1 MVRYLGGSGSWVI
14 DHTMDNVPIETMRHG
29 SIVTLTDPIDPG
41 YDENAV
47 LSLETKS
54 ERRRRKISHWVAYS
68 TMFVMSIG
76 FSIVLTGVWPYL
88 KELDNTSTKEFLGWV
103 VAANPLG
110 QMLASP
116 FLGYWGNKAGSIR
129 IPCLV
134 TVICFVFGNV
144 LYCLLKIF
152 PTGSAKFLMIF
163 ARFVVGVS
171 SANLTLC
178 RSYLASSTTLRE
190 RTVGIA
196 IISASQALG
205 FVVGPAIQTILTVT
219 IPEPIDTGVDWL
231 ILDMYTAAGW
241 VAAVFGLV
249 NFVII
254 LPCIFQE
261 YPIAQKEMSL
271 RKNENNE
278 NSFKIPQPDYIAIVG
293 LIYIFFVNNFAIVLL
308 EMLSV
313 PFVEDQYAWKDE
325 FAVEVSGI
333 VLGIAGVLALGVFVG
348 SGYLAKRF
356 DERKVL
362 IFHGIIPFIIGTFLF
377 LPWGDERITMSVC
390 GGNITD
396 NSTTTFETSIATT
409 PFALPVDEWPP
420 QSLASLDHL
429 SHGIQSHWKE
439 SHELLGMAPPLNIL
453 TNFDE
458 GEDPPNMLPDTYSGD
473 MVSNDEASCTPGC
486 PPTQEWCLYVPPL
499 PVPQFLVALVITF
512 SGYPAVVTLSQ
523 AMYSKMLGPK
533 PQGLWMGLLTGI
545 GSLSRIAG
553 PLFVSYVYTGFGTYF
568 CFGTLTS
575 SMAIGFIMVLLLYRR
590 LIPMKIEN
598 EGTEMKQGHTP
609 KSS

>member
-261 YPIAQKEMSL
+261 YPIAQKEAAFLNNSG
-271 RKNENNE
+271 KNEI
-278 NSFKIPQPDYIAIVG
+278 KLPKPDYVAVVG
-293 LIYIFFVNNFAIVLL
+293 LLYSFFVALSVLTL
-308 EMLSV
+308 VEMLAV
-313 PFVEDQYAWKDE
+313 PLMEDQYAWSDE
-325 FAVEVSGI
+325 FAVV
-333 VLGIAGVLALGVFVG
+333 VAGIALGCAGLVTLFVYIDI
-348 SGYLAKRF
+348 SFLSRKF
-356 DERKVL
+356 DERLILILHGSVPVVL
-362 IFHGIIPFIIGTFLF
+362 GMFLF
-377 LPWGDERITMSVC
+377 LPWGDEKMPKWTC
-390 GGNITD
+390 DD
-396 NSTTTFETSIATT
+396 NSTTTFETSITTT
-409 PFALPVDEWPP
+409 PFTLPDEELFSQSPVPP
-420 QSLASLDHL
+420 DGLNPVIEPLVEE
-429 SHGIQSHWKE
+429 SHGF
-439 SHELLGMAPPLNIL
+439 LGMELPLKIL
-453 TNFDE
+453 SDLGGTI
-458 GEDPPNMLPDTYSGD
+458 DPSDVLPDTYSGVAESD
-473 MVSNDEASCTPGC
+473 DRNSCRGC
-486 PPTQEWCLYVPPL
+486 PLIQEWCLYVPPL
-499 PVPQFLVALVITF
+499 PVPQLLVAFIITF
-512 SGYPAVVTLSQ
+512 IGFPALSSLSQ
-523 AMYSKMLGPK
+523 SLFSKVLGPK
-533 PQGLWMGLLTGI
+533 PQGVWMGVLTCVG
-545 GSLSRIAG
+545 GLSRVIG
-553 PLFVSYVYTGFGTYF
+553 PIFTSYIYTTLGTYW
-568 CFGTLTS
+568 CFGIFTACMFVGL
-575 SMAIGFIMVLLLYRR
+575 IVILILYKR
-590 LIPMKIEN
+590 LVPMKIEIAQK
-598 EGTEMKQGHTP
+598 GIQTKHHYAP